1 MKEVGFPKPEVVE
14 YKKQSL
20 QTLVR
25 YSKAFEDLVKKGAD
39 GKPAIVG
46 AAGNIQAMF
55 VGAMSQFS
63 QFGDVARNLFS
74 GIEGYIADDGQS
86 IRRTGYDE
94 LVAMQANIL
103 ENAKKLENPN
113 LDANLRATA
122 LIDYYA
128 EVITFTM
135 AATIQSGSDGSVD
148 TRTISDAD
156 VRRFSRAIKAK
167 ILAQIQGRTD
177 VVSEIMLDAKRKLF
191 ILNGLSSTDVRE
203 QSATKLLNDSFF
215 QEISMMDA
223 RYLKDNYNQGGQSE
237 KEKEVDFKDINNQS
251 GLVFQ

>member
-1 MKEVGFPKPEVVE
+1 M
-14 YKKQSL
+14 QS
-20 QTLVR
+20 
-25 YSKAFEDLVKKGAD
+25 
-39 GKPAIVG
+39 
-46 AAGNIQAMF
+46 
-55 VGAMSQFS
+55 
-63 QFGDVARNLFS
+63 
-74 GIEGYIADDGQS
+74 
-86 IRRTGYDE
+86 
-94 LVAMQANIL
+94 NIL
-103 ENAKKLENPN
+103 ETAKKLQDPK

-223 RYLKDNYNQGGQSE
+223 RYLKDNYNQGGQPE
-237 KEKEVDFKDINNQS
+237 KEKEIDFKDINNKS

>member
-1 MKEVGFPKPEVVE
+1 M
-14 YKKQSL
+14 
-20 QTLVR
+20 
-25 YSKAFEDLVKKGAD
+25 
-39 GKPAIVG
+39 
-46 AAGNIQAMF
+46 M
-55 VGAMSQFS
+55 VGAMSQFN
-63 QFGDVARNLFS
+63 QLGEVAKNLFG
-74 GIEGYIADDGQS
+74 GIEGYIDDKGNS
-86 IRRTGYDE
+86 VRRTGYDE

-103 ENAKKLENPN
+103 ETAKKLQDPK
-113 LDANLRATA
+113 LDASLRANA
-122 LIDYYA
+122 LLDYYA

-167 ILAQIQGRTD
+167 IAMQIQGRTD
-177 VVSEIMLDAKRKLF
+177 VVSEITLDAKRKLF

-223 RYLKDNYNQGGQSE
+223 RYLKDNYNQGGKPKGE
-237 KEKEVDFKDINNQS
+237 EEIDFSKINKPDAITGT
-251 GLVFQ
+251 GLKFVP